1 MTVVD
6 ATAVGRVRDALG
18 PDASFKACSDIFG
31 AMSDPTRL
39 RILSALAC
47 EELCVCDVAAVTGA
61 SQSAVSHQLRI
72 LRQLDLVAYERR
84 GRRAV
89 YRLADDHVRSLLDIG
104 KAHADERSVGPRG

>member
-1 MTVVD
+1 VTVVD
-6 ATAVGRVRDALG
+6 ATAVSRVRDALG
-18 PDASFKACSDIFG
+18 PDSSLKACSDIFS

-47 EELCVCDVAAVTGA
+47 EELCVCDVAALTGV

-72 LRQLDLVAYERR
+72 LRQLDLVTFERR

-104 KAHADERSVGPRG
+104 KAHADERSVSFRE

>member
-1 MTVVD
+1 VVD
-6 ATAVGRVRDALG
+6 ATAVARVRESLG
-18 PDASFKACSDIFG
+18 PASSSKACSDIFG

-47 EELCVCDVAAVTGA
+47 EELCVCDVAAVTGV

-104 KAHADERSVGPRG
+104 MAHADERAVGPRD